1 VSQDD
6 SALLRPCKARKNR
19 TAMDEYEGFGPD
31 DWLADDDLPDED
43 EQTPGTGEPVH
54 AVSNVYPFAC
64 IRIEYDREIPNNP
77 YDLHLDEAIR
87 LTLVPAGMYRDRK
100 RYRVK
105 EVLEIAATVQPALEA
120 ARWFLSHGEHPE
132 RQMVLT
138 GPYIPPPPPDHPKF
152 KSYNPKGHIQYCK
165 LGDAAELWTVASR
178 GKADDMTTEQRVGKL
193 TRQVLRKAGIDPD
206 VIQAAE
212 AERDRLWHAWHWR
225 PWCEKMTEK
234 ADKIE
239 SGKWKAVRHYKQYR
253 LTKHLDPKTYAR
265 LKVEQYRRQIAT
277 RMEGRQ
283 PNLATELQIAVE
295 TEMRRLPKPLAKWA
309 ARTSA
314 DLPATCREWARRMA
328 ANKIRLEKRRH
339 KAAMKRS
346 IEIEMRTRAHD
357 WWERCRGKLIP
368 WRCKYIEFDGQIVYR
383 DPYHGGHSHLHAPEW
398 VNKDGI
404 HPDFADLHAAAIQA
418 QKAHPPIECEKLDR
432 PRLANGRIVI
442 KVIWEFNDSASREH
456 QTYSASAIRK
466 WLEMLPDED
475 QARLLDRDL
484 EAEVEEESIGAEI
497 EWKKKRSVE
506 GEVHSR
512 AWREVEAA
520 IKAEF
525 EATKTPEHPSG
536 YVSTERRKAITDAIH
551 AVHRERLLAE
561 IEAGA
566 APPWEEDDW
575 GTPQPPEGCEGMT
588 PPWEE

>member
-1 VSQDD
+1 
-6 SALLRPCKARKNR
+6 
-19 TAMDEYEGFGPD
+19 MDEYEGFHPDD

-54 AVSNVYPFAC
+54 AVSKVYPFECAL
-64 IRIEYDREIPNNP
+64 IEYDREVPNNP
-77 YDLHLDEAIR
+77 YDLDLDEAIR

-105 EVLEIAATVQPALEA
+105 EVPEIAASVQPALEA

-212 AERDRLWHAWHWR
+212 AGRDRLWHAWHWR

-239 SGKWKAVRHYKQYR
+239 SGKRKAVRHDSQYR
-253 LTKHLDPKTYAR
+253 QTKHLDPQTYAR
-265 LKVEQYRRQIAT
+265 LKVEQYRRQIAA
-277 RMEGRQ
+277 RMEGRL
-283 PNLATELQIAVE
+283 PDLATELRIAVE

-309 ARTSA
+309 AKTGA
-314 DLPATCREWARRMA
+314 DLPATCREWVRRMA
-328 ANKIRLEKRRH
+328 ANKIMLEKRRD

-357 WWERCRGKLIP
+357 WWEMYRGKLIP
-368 WRCKYIEFDGQIVYR
+368 WLCKYIEFDGHIVYR
-383 DPYHGGHSHLHAPEW
+383 DPYHGGRSYLHAPAW
-398 VNKDGI
+398 VDKGGI
-404 HPDFADLHAAAIQA
+404 HPDFADFHAAALQA

-432 PRLANGRIVI
+432 LRLANGGIVS
-442 KVIWEFNDSASREH
+442 KVTWKFDDSTSRER

-475 QARLLDRDL
+475 QARMLDRDL
-484 EAEVEEESIGAEI
+484 EAEVEKESIEAEI
-497 EWKKKRSVE
+497 EWTMKQSVE

-512 AWREVEAA
+512 AWREVEEA

-525 EATKTPEHPSG
+525 EATKTPEHPFG

-566 APPWEEDDW
+566 TPPWEQDDW